1 MNDLLHQKFFSD
13 PDWAQIE
20 NMIEKYIEPL
30 KDMNTLDLTQPA
42 EHLKAEVI
50 GRVLAYNKLADF
62 LNDSGIVQRKLEK
75 VVNPFR

>member
-1 MNDLLHQKFFSD
+1 MNDILHQKFFSD
-13 PDWAQIE
+13 PDWAQVE

-42 EHLKAEVI
+42 EHLKAEVM

-62 LNDSGIVQRKLEK
+62 LNESGIVQRKLDK
-75 VVNPFR
+75 VINPFR